1 MKKMEH
7 ISKIKH
13 LCLCLLLLITSLG
26 FAKKENFT
34 GSVNDRAGNPLVGA
48 LVSIKENPGTKV
60 FTDKEGKFEIPGE
73 KGQTLEITT
82 ADQLFKS
89 FRLDTDKMTVK
100 MDDSDKLIP
109 IGYGMQLRKEELTS
123 SIGIVEAD
131 ELNKSSAINP
141 ANALYGKIPGLTVL
155 ENGGTDWNNNPN
167 LYIRG
172 VETFGIGGF
181 SNNNILTIVD
191 GFEQPISSLSIAEIE
206 SIAILKD
213 ASALTMYGM
222 RGANGVLL
230 VTTKRGKGKGL
241 SVDVN
246 YEHGITKAFRL
257 PQLLDSYDYANA
269 ENQARSND
277 GLTPLYSQSMLDRYK
292 SGVSRYLFPN
302 VNWRNECLNEF
313 GMANKFNVSFQ
324 QQAGS
329 MRSFT
334 VMNYENETGLLKPV
348 NLNPGYSTQI
358 GYYRFNFRT
367 NVDID
372 LTKSTRFSVNLSGNI
387 GENTRPSTPNDES
400 DIFSAIY
407 NTPSLAFPVKTRD
420 NFRGGS
426 STFPTNPVAMIS
438 SQGYDVQ
445 GNSEIST
452 NFILEQKMDKILKG
466 LSVEAGYSFDK
477 SFEYLDIRSKQYQY
491 KQINPIVDPATGAI
505 TDSVSTLYGTNT
517 ALAFSHA
524 VPVQR
529 QRTTGLLNLKYG
541 ADWNDNVLRSN
552 IILQYEELV
561 LSGQNN
567 TYRHLLAAGNMH
579 YSNNGKYFVDL
590 SLSYNGTNV
599 LPVESRFGLFPALSV
614 AWKLSNE
621 KWLIGSPVINNL
633 KIRASWGLSGNDQL
647 IQNIAMSP
655 FVGAGGYYFTANNI
669 YNYGYA
675 EGRLASSPLTYET
688 SNKLN
693 IGLDATL
700 LGMIDLTTDVFN
712 DKRTGILIETA
723 GTTSGVIGALTP
735 YSSTGI
741 VENKGFEVGIN
752 LFRNKG
758 NFTYHVSGQLSY
770 ALNKII
776 NMNEAF
782 QPEDY
787 LKRTGH
793 SIGQVF
799 GLQSI
804 GFFKDAADI
813 SASPKQTFSIV
824 QPGDIK
830 YKDQNND
837 GVINSYDQIPIG
849 YSTLNPEFYFS
860 GSIGCEYKGLGF
872 DALIQGTAN
881 QTVYLNTP
889 SLFWPLIG
897 NTSITKFS
905 DNAWTP
911 ATAGTATLPRLTT
924 LGNAN
929 NYQPNTTW
937 YADASYL
944 KLRSVQLYYDLP
956 KQLLSKLKLNK
967 TRIYVEGL
975 DLFSVD
981 NIKVADPEAIGTG
994 YPTVSTIL
1002 LGAQI
1007 GF

>member
-1 MKKMEH
+1 MEH

-13 LCLCLLLLITSLG
+13 FCLCLLLLITSMG
-26 FAKKENFT
+26 FAQNKFFS
-34 GSVNDRAGNPLVGA
+34 GSVNDRDGNPLVGA
-48 LVSIKENPGTKV
+48 LVSIKENPRTKV

-82 ADQLFKS
+82 ANQLFKS
-89 FRLDTDKMTVK
+89 FHLDTDKMTVK
-100 MDDSDKLIP
+100 MDESDKLIP
-109 IGYGMQLRKEELTS
+109 IGYGMELRKEELTS
-123 SIGIVEAD
+123 AIGFVEAD
-131 ELNKSSAINP
+131 ELNQSSAINP
-141 ANALYGKIPGLTVL
+141 ANTLYGKIPGLTVL
-155 ENGGTDWNNNPN
+155 EKGGTNWNNNPN

-181 SNNNILTIVD
+181 SNTNILTIVD
-191 GFEQPISSLSIAEIE
+191 GFEQPISSLSTAEIE
-206 SIAILKD
+206 SVAVLKD
-213 ASALTMYGM
+213 AAALAMYGM

-230 VTTKRGKGKGL
+230 VTTKKGKGKNL

-269 ENQARSND
+269 VNQARSND
-277 GLTPLYSQSMLDRYK
+277 GLTPLYSQSALDRYK
-292 SGVSRYLFPN
+292 SGVSPYLFPN
-302 VNWRNECLNEF
+302 VNWLNESLNEF
-313 GMANKFNVSFQ
+313 GMSNKFDISFQ

-329 MRSFT
+329 IRSFT
-334 VMNYENETGLLKPV
+334 VLNYENETGLLKPV

-367 NVDID
+367 NIDID
-372 LTKSTRFSVNLSGNI
+372 LTKSTKFSVNLAGNI
-387 GENTRPSTPNDES
+387 GESTRPSTLNDES

-420 NFRGGS
+420 NIWGGS

-438 SQGYDVQ
+438 SQGYNVL

-452 NFILEQKMDKILKG
+452 NFILEQKLDKIVKG
-466 LSVEAGYSFDK
+466 LSAEAGYSYDK
-477 SFEYLDIRSKQYQY
+477 SFEYLDIRSKQYKY
-491 KQINPIVDPATGAI
+491 KQVNPVLDPSTGAI
-505 TDSVSTLYGTNT
+505 TDSVSTLYGNNT

-529 QRTTGLLNLKYG
+529 QRTTGLLNLKYE
-541 ADWNDNVLRSN
+541 ADWNDNVFRSN
-552 IILQYEELV
+552 ILLQSEELI
-561 LSGQNN
+561 LTGQNN
-567 TYRHLLAAGNMH
+567 TYRHELAGGNVH
-579 YSNNGKYFVDL
+579 YSKGGKYFADL

-599 LPVESRFGLFPALSV
+599 LPVESRFGLFPAVSV

-621 KWLIGSPVINNL
+621 KWLIGSPIINDL
-633 KIRASWGLSGNDQL
+633 KIRASWGLSGNDQV
-647 IQNIAMSP
+647 IQNISTSP
-655 FVGAGGYYFTANNI
+655 FIGAQGYYFTANNI
-669 YNYGYA
+669 YNYGYT
-675 EGRLASSPLTYET
+675 EGRLASTPLTYET
-688 SNKLN
+688 SNKSN

-700 LGMIDLTTDVFN
+700 LGMIDLTTDVFY
-712 DKRTGILIETA
+712 DKRTGILIEST
-723 GTTSGVIGALTP
+723 GTTSGVIGAYTP

-741 VENKGFEVGIN
+741 VENKGFEAGIN
-752 LFRNKG
+752 LYRNKG
-758 NFTYHVSGQLSY
+758 NFTYHLGGQLSF
-770 ALNKII
+770 AINKII
-776 NMNEAF
+776 NMNEAY

-793 SIGQVF
+793 SIGQAF

-813 SASPKQTFSIV
+813 LASPKQTFSIV

-830 YKDQNND
+830 YKDQNID

-881 QTVYLNTP
+881 QTIYLNTP

-897 NTSITKFS
+897 NTTITKFS

-929 NYQPNTTW
+929 NYQPNSTW
-937 YADASYL
+937 YANGSYL